1 MEPVPARRPVAPSS
15 DVGAV
20 IRPAIVYAVLFG
32 GVGAYVPYVAIYLRS
47 TGFGLEAVGAL
58 IALHA
63 AVSLVA
69 APTWGAIADGLGQ
82 VRRLI
87 LVAGVLSA
95 IAAALLALAVG
106 PLAVTLA
113 LALLAAV
120 SAGVIPLVDSRTIRI
135 VGQRERFGQ
144 ARAWGSA
151 AFIVVAFATSA
162 AVARFGPPGMFVLYV
177 PLAAATG
184 VAGYALLRLPGADR
198 AADGRPG
205 TTSTRIRAGSAQ
217 GGGGSLAPIAWIL
230 RQPRI
235 GVFFVATT
243 VIWTSH
249 AALQGFVSLQV
260 VGLGG
265 DSAAVAATWSIG
277 ALVEVPLMIAFPRLA
292 RRFGVE
298 RMLVIGAFAFAI
310 RALASALVGAPW
322 LIVAVAP
329 FGGIGFAFVYVGT
342 VSWVAGAVPREVQA
356 TAQGIFT
363 GTANFIGVIAGS
375 IVGGAIGG
383 AFGLPDLF
391 VVSAAGYA
399 VGGLLVW
406 SAIGRPGGPVRERGR
421 TPAT

>member
-1 MEPVPARRPVAPSS
+1 MDPAPAQSPVARPQMAGS
-15 DVGAV
+15 VV
-20 IRPAIVYAVLFG
+20 RPAIVYAVLFG

-47 TGFGLEAVGAL
+47 TGFGLGAVGAL

-69 APTWGAIADGLGQ
+69 APTWGAIADALGQ

-95 IAAALLALAVG
+95 TAAALLALAVG
-106 PLAVTLA
+106 PVAVTLA
-113 LALLAAV
+113 LAVLASV
-120 SAGVIPLVDSRTIRI
+120 SAGVIPLVDSRTVQV

-151 AFIVVAFATSA
+151 AFIVVAFATGIPLD
-162 AVARFGPPGMFVLYV
+162 RFGPVGMFVLYV
-177 PLAAATG
+177 PLVALTG
-184 VAGYALLRLPGADR
+184 VAGYVLLRLP
-198 AADGRPG
+198 AADLAAVRQPRTTAARARVGTAGRTG
-205 TTSTRIRAGSAQ
+205 LSIT
-217 GGGGSLAPIAWIL
+217 PIVWIL
-230 RQPRI
+230 KQPRI
-235 GVFFVATT
+235 GLFFVAMT
-243 VIWTSH
+243 VIWTAH

-265 DSAAVAATWSIG
+265 DATAVAATWSLG
-277 ALVEVPLMIAFPRLA
+277 ALVEVPLMIGFPRLA

-298 RMLVIGAFAFAI
+298 RLLVVGALGFAV
-310 RALASALVGAPW
+310 RALGSALAGSPW
-322 LIVAVAP
+322 LIVAASP

-342 VSWVAGAVPREVQA
+342 VSWVAGAVPRSVQA

-375 IVGGAIGG
+375 VLGGAVGA
-383 AFGLPDLF
+383 AFGLPQLF

-399 VGGLLVW
+399 VGGVLVW
-406 SAIGRPGGPVRERGR
+406 SAIGRPTARVGLARG
-421 TPAT
+421 TN